1 MRIRVAFATALTMVP
16 AAAFAH
22 PGHLSGLGFADGFL
36 HPLSGAD
43 HLAAALLVGALA
55 AVSRRAHATPV
66 AFLAAV
72 AAGLLIGG
80 APHAAWIA
88 ELGIVLGFA
97 ALAGAI
103 LVRRA
108 AAWML
113 PAAAAVAGGRT
124 AWRMDRKPRAP
135 RPTRPVFWRLPRRS
149 PVQAILALAG
159 PQAGAARAAQR
170 KAEPR
175 PCGCPQCLIAQGC
188 AERCRSCLWPCAWAC
203 P

>member
-66 AFLAAV
+66 AFLAAA

-113 PAAAAVAGGRT
+113 PAAAAVAGAAHGLAHGSQASGAT
-124 AWRMDRKPRAP
+124 AYAAGVLAA
-135 RPTRPVFWRLPRRS
+135 T
-149 PVQAILALAG
+149 AALAG
-159 PQAGAARAAQR
+159 AGYLGARWPAGWRRTGGSAQ
-170 KAEPR
+170 
-175 PCGCPQCLIAQGC
+175 
-188 AERCRSCLWPCAWAC
+188 S
-203 P
+203 